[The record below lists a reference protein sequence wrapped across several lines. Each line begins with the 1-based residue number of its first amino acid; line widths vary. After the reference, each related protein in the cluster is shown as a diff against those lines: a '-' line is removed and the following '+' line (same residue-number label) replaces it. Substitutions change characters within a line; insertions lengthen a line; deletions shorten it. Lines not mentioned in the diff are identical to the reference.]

1 MRIVS
6 FATLGSLALLLAA
19 SAFGQEKV
27 TADIPFEFQVGN
39 VIMPAGH
46 YEIRQV
52 YGDNQGLLHI
62 VGDAG
67 QVIFFTNGAQNKHA
81 QFDDQLVFNKYG
93 DKYFLSQ
100 VITSWWDRKLIESRR
115 EHEVARKTSPGVDR
129 IVLAQR

>member
-19 SAFGQEKV
+19 SEV

-67 QVIFFTNGAQNKHA
+67 PG
-81 QFDDQLVFNKYG
+81 
-93 DKYFLSQ
+93 YFLYKRGSEQ
-100 VITSWWDRKLIESRR
+100 
-115 EHEVARKTSPGVDR
+115 ARAVR
-129 IVLAQR
+129 